1 MLKII
6 GVAIEA
12 AKQNGIMSLYNGI
25 SAALLRQATYSTV
38 RFAFYESAKDH
49 ILSRQEF
56 QDSRHKTKKL
66 TFFQSIVIAGIGGG
80 LGSIF
85 GSPADLINVRM
96 QNDLKLPV
104 NERRNYKHCFEAL
117 YRITKTEGFSSLY
130 TGFHMATLRGV
141 LVTIGQLAFYDQFK
155 SGLINTNYFQDNVV
169 THFTAS
175 VMAGFVATSITQ
187 PADV

>member
-1 MLKII
+1 
-6 GVAIEA
+6 
-12 AKQNGIMSLYNGI
+12 
-25 SAALLRQATYSTV
+25 
-38 RFAFYESAKDH
+38 
-49 ILSRQEF
+49 
-56 QDSRHKTKKL
+56 
-66 TFFQSIVIAGIGGG
+66 
-80 LGSIF
+80 
-85 GSPADLINVRM
+85 M

-130 TGFHMATLRGV
+130 IGFHMATLRGV